1 MNENMVAKKEFSDL
15 ERAMNA
21 WAKYAKVLAD
31 ELRAREMSREFTD
44 ITWTEYAGV
53 VATEAYARGRWA
65 GLREAMRIL
74 GREE

>member
-1 MNENMVAKKEFSDL
+1 MNEISAEKKEFSDL
-15 ERAMNA
+15 ERAADA

-44 ITWTEYAGV
+44 VTWTEYAGT

-65 GLREAMRIL
+65 GLREALRIL